1 MFDKIFIA
9 VTQVFKKSF
18 NILEV
23 PRPPNKKY
31 FWVEDEAVLNKV
43 PAHRKWAMET
53 VPYIPKIPQCQGNAG
68 TEPRTV
74 TLFSWQSR
82 AVDH

>member
-43 PAHRKWAMET
+43 PAHRK
-53 VPYIPKIPQCQGNAG
+53 
-68 TEPRTV
+68 
-74 TLFSWQSR
+74 
-82 AVDH
+82 